1 MHSLMDIDELDRA
14 ALLEQSKDLVEQEKQ
29 VRITLHPDAPR
40 EYNFDW
46 HPGKGGRRT
55 VIVIRPGQSIV
66 QPLGKAQAHFGP
78 FDMPRQYANTSDER
92 LKTRIKHDWVEEKT
106 RALARFDYVRP
117 LSIKRDGYEPI
128 GPHRFPHV
136 IVTIL
141 EPDGTE
147 NKPMDLHELYK
158 IGEWDPLKDTF
169 GVKESVEEVAAK
181 YEAQLDEAASAH
193 AKEISDLK
201 SQFAALGSKLDGY
214 MVGKQSSKPSAGSSA
229 PA

>member
-1 MHSLMDIDELDRA
+1 MDIDALDRD
-14 ALLEQSKDLVEQEKQ
+14 ALLASSKDVVEQEKQ

-55 VIVIRPGQSIV
+55 VLVVKPGQSIV
-66 QPLGKAQAHFGP
+66 QPLGKAQSHFGP
-78 FDMPRQYANTSDER
+78 FDMPRQYAQATDER
-92 LKTRIKHDWVEEKT
+92 LRERIKHDWVVEKT

-117 LSIKRDGYEPI
+117 LSVKRDGYEPI
-128 GPHRFPHV
+128 GPHRFPHI

-147 NKPMDLHELYK
+147 HKPMDLHELYK

-169 GVKESVEEVAAK
+169 GPQETVEQVKAK
-181 YEAQLDEAASAH
+181 YEAQLDEAAEGHKA
-193 AKEISDLK
+193 EI
-201 SQFAALGSKLDGY
+201 AALLSKFGVLEGKLDGF
-214 MVGKQSSKPSAGSSA
+214 MQGKTHKVPAGSSA
-229 PA
+229 SA